1 MPARRLSRARARR
14 IALAAQGFGRLRPS
28 GPVHRGHLRRLVE
41 RLGLVQLDFVTVL
54 VPAHYQVP
62 FSRLGPY
69 DRRLLDDLAYRR
81 RELTEQWAHEASL
94 VPVESWPL
102 LEHRRQ
108 AFVARPRGF
117 ATFLE
122 AQPAY
127 VRGVLEE
134 VRRRGPLAAEDL
146 PDAEGVPRRLEHSWF
161 GTVQRAVLE
170 SLFGR
175 GALAIAR
182 RRPDFSR
189 LYDLSERV
197 VPEEHHGRRVERPEA
212 QRELLRRSARGHGVG
227 TAADLA
233 DYWRMPVREARPRLA
248 ELVAAGELEEVTV
261 EGWREAAFL
270 HPEARQPRRIEA
282 TALLSPFDPLVWF
295 RPRTARLFGF
305 DYRFEIFIPA
315 ARRRWGSYVLPF
327 LLGDEL
333 VARVDVKSERD
344 AGLLRVRGAWLEAGA
359 RAEAVAPPLAAELA
373 ALAAWLGLGGVAA
386 ADRGDLAAPLA
397 GALGSL

>member
-1 MPARRLSRARARR
+1 
-14 IALAAQGFGRLRPS
+14 
-28 GPVHRGHLRRLVE
+28 
-41 RLGLVQLDFVTVL
+41 
-54 VPAHYQVP
+54 
-62 FSRLGPY
+62 
-69 DRRLLDDLAYRR
+69 
-81 RELTEQWAHEASL
+81 
-94 VPVESWPL
+94 
-102 LEHRRQ
+102 
-108 AFVARPRGF
+108 
-117 ATFLE
+117 
-122 AQPAY
+122 
-127 VRGVLEE
+127 
-134 VRRRGPLAAEDL
+134 
-146 PDAEGVPRRLEHSWF
+146 
-161 GTVQRAVLE
+161 
-170 SLFGR
+170 
-175 GALAIAR
+175 
-182 RRPDFSR
+182 
-189 LYDLSERV
+189 
-197 VPEEHHGRRVERPEA
+197 
-212 QRELLRRSARGHGVG
+212 
-227 TAADLA
+227 
-233 DYWRMPVREARPRLA
+233 
-248 ELVAAGELEEVTV
+248 V